1 MKERNQGQVEQRRNM
16 AYFGIFL
23 DTFEYIGGSGS
34 SLNIHAGCVGDVD
47 RIDSFRSIAADF
59 LTSSDGS
66 GIEKELLSIYNK
78 QHPKTP

>member
-1 MKERNQGQVEQRRNM
+1 M

-47 RIDSFRSIAADF
+47 RIDSFRSIAAGAGYIQT
-59 LTSSDGS
+59 LEALQQRQ
-66 GIEKELLSIYNK
+66 ILLQTGFSFA
-78 QHPKTP
+78 HFFCFRFSHF